1 MSHFLN
7 QRPKTNTKHK
17 VLKEFSKIVQ
27 KQVKHILSYRELIQK
42 VTFLLTTFV
51 LVDNFFSVTSLIK
64 LTDKNIN

>member
-17 VLKEFSKIVQ
+17 VLKEFSKNCSETS
-27 KQVKHILSYRELIQK
+27 KTLLSYRELIQK

-64 LTDKNIN
+64 LTDKNRY